1 MAALAR
7 NSGGMAAALQ
17 CAKIAGTGPPPM
29 KRLLAMVLAVALGA
43 PLVADDLADIRAQA
57 GARLFRAFLSAD
69 VDVDRKKVERDQILV
84 VFLYADDRHRA
95 ADLAASFAG
104 NPKEAVT
111 IHGAPVLVELSSD
124 TSLASYGSRIPAGI
138 FLVQAPSQNTLK
150 SLIRYGIDHHVIV
163 YSPFEGHV
171 ERGVTGGTAVEA
183 QVRPYVNQQTLEASN
198 ITLKP
203 LFFKV
208 TKVYR

>member
-1 MAALAR
+1 
-7 NSGGMAAALQ
+7 
-17 CAKIAGTGPPPM
+17 M
-29 KRLLAMVLAVALGA
+29 KRLLAFVTALAVALGA
-43 PLVADDLADIRAQA
+43 PLSADDLGDVRSQA

-69 VDVDRKKVERDQILV
+69 VDIDRKKVEKDQILV
-84 VFLYADDRHRA
+84 VFLYTDERQRA

-104 NPKEAVT
+104 NPKDAVT

-124 TSLASYGSRIPAGI
+124 TSLASYAGRVPAGI
-138 FLVQAPSQNTLK
+138 FLAQPPSYNALK
-150 SLIRYGIDHHVIV
+150 SIIRYGIDHHVIV

-171 ERGVTGGTAVEA
+171 ERGVLGGLAVEA
-183 QVRPYVNQQTLEASN
+183 QVRPYVNLTTLDASN

-208 TKVYR
+208 TKVFR

>member
-1 MAALAR
+1 
-7 NSGGMAAALQ
+7 
-17 CAKIAGTGPPPM
+17 M
-29 KRLLAMVLAVALGA
+29 KRLLALAVALGVIA
-43 PLVADDLADIRAQA
+43 PLIADDLADVRAQA

-69 VDVDRKKVERDQILV
+69 VDVDKKKVEKDQILV

-150 SLIRYGIDHHVIV
+150 SIIRYGIDHHVIV

-171 ERGVTGGTAVEA
+171 ERGVTGGIAVEA

>member
-1 MAALAR
+1 
-7 NSGGMAAALQ
+7 
-17 CAKIAGTGPPPM
+17 M
-29 KRLLAMVLAVALGA
+29 KRLLPIAAILALAFIA
-43 PLVADDLADIRAQA
+43 PLVANDLADVRAQA

-69 VDVDRKKVERDQILV
+69 VDVDHKKVEKDQILV
-84 VFLYADDRHRA
+84 VFLYNDDRQRA

-124 TSLASYGSRIPAGI
+124 LSLASYGSRIPAGI
-138 FLVQAPSQNTLK
+138 FLVQAPGQNTLK
-150 SLIRYGIDHHVIV
+150 SIIRYGIDHHVIV

-171 ERGVTGGTAVEA
+171 ERGVLGGLAVEA
-183 QVRPYVNQQTLEASN
+183 QVRPYVNLTTLDASN

-208 TKVYR
+208 TKVFR

>member
-1 MAALAR
+1 
-7 NSGGMAAALQ
+7 
-17 CAKIAGTGPPPM
+17 M
-29 KRLLAMVLAVALGA
+29 KRLLAFAVALGFIA
-43 PLVADDLADIRAQA
+43 PLIADDLLDVRAQA

-69 VDVDRKKVERDQILV
+69 MDIERKKVEKDQILV
-84 VFLYADDRHRA
+84 VFLYTDDRHRA

-111 IHGAPVLVELSSD
+111 IKGAPVLVELSSD

-138 FLVQAPSQNTLK
+138 FLAQAPSQNTLK
-150 SLIRYGIDHHVIV
+150 SIIRYGIDHHVIV

-171 ERGVTGGTAVEA
+171 ERGVLGGLAVEA
-183 QVRPYVNQQTLEASN
+183 QVRPYVNMTTLAESN

>member
-1 MAALAR
+1 
-7 NSGGMAAALQ
+7 
-17 CAKIAGTGPPPM
+17 M
-29 KRLLAMVLAVALGA
+29 KRLLPLAVVLAVIA
-43 PLVADDLADIRAQA
+43 PLIADDLADVRAQA

-69 VDVDRKKVERDQILV
+69 VDVDKKKVEKDQILV
-84 VFLYADDRHRA
+84 VFLYTDDRQRA

-138 FLVQAPSQNTLK
+138 FLAQAPSQNTLK
-150 SLIRYGIDHHVIV
+150 SIIRYGIDHHVIV

-171 ERGVTGGTAVEA
+171 ERGVLGGLAVEA
-183 QVRPYVNQQTLEASN
+183 QVRPYLNLTTLESSN

>member
-1 MAALAR
+1 
-7 NSGGMAAALQ
+7 
-17 CAKIAGTGPPPM
+17 M
-29 KRLLAMVLAVALGA
+29 KRLLALAVALGVIA
-43 PLVADDLADIRAQA
+43 PLIADDLADVRAQA
-57 GARLFRAFLSAD
+57 GARLFRAFISAD
-69 VDVDRKKVERDQILV
+69 MDVDRKKVEKDQILV
-84 VFLYADDRHRA
+84 VFLYTDDRQRA

-124 TSLASYGSRIPAGI
+124 LSLASYGSRIPAGI
-138 FLVQAPSQNTLK
+138 FLAQAPSQNTLK
-150 SLIRYGIDHHVIV
+150 SIIRYGIDHHVIV

-171 ERGVTGGTAVEA
+171 ERGVLGGLAVEA
-183 QVRPYVNQQTLEASN
+183 QVRPYVNMTTLAESA

>member
-1 MAALAR
+1 
-7 NSGGMAAALQ
+7 
-17 CAKIAGTGPPPM
+17 M
-29 KRLLAMVLAVALGA
+29 KRLVTLALALAVALGA
-43 PLVADDLADIRAQA
+43 PLVADDLADVRAQA

-69 VDVDRKKVERDQILV
+69 VDVDRKKVEKDQILV
-84 VFLYADDRHRA
+84 VFLYTDDRQHA

-104 NPKEAVT
+104 NPKDAVT

-124 TSLASYGSRIPAGI
+124 TSLASYGGRVPAGI
-138 FLVQAPSQNTLK
+138 FLSQAPPLNTLK
-150 SLIRYGIDHHVIV
+150 SIIRYGIDHHVIV

-171 ERGVTGGTAVEA
+171 ERGVLGGLAVEA
-183 QVRPYVNQQTLEASN
+183 QVRPYVNLTTLDASN

-208 TKVYR
+208 TKVFR

>member
-1 MAALAR
+1 M
-7 NSGGMAAALQ
+7 
-17 CAKIAGTGPPPM
+17 T
-29 KRLLAMVLAVALGA
+29 RLLAIAMTLAVALNA
-43 PLVADDLADIRAQA
+43 PLGADDLADVRAQA

-84 VFLYADDRHRA
+84 VFLYTDDRGRA
-95 ADLAASFAG
+95 AELAASFAG
-104 NPKEAVT
+104 NAKDAVT

-124 TSLASYGSRIPAGI
+124 TNLANYGSRVPAGI
-138 FLVQAPSQNTLK
+138 FLVQPPSQNTLK
-150 SLIRYGIDHHVIV
+150 SIIRYGIDHHVIV

-171 ERGVTGGTAVEA
+171 ERGVLGGLSVEA
-183 QVRPYVNQQTLEASN
+183 QVRPYVNQATLDASN

>member
-1 MAALAR
+1 
-7 NSGGMAAALQ
+7 
-17 CAKIAGTGPPPM
+17 M
-29 KRLLAMVLAVALGA
+29 KRLLALAMALAVGLGA
-43 PLVADDLADIRAQA
+43 PLAADDLADVRAQA

-69 VDVDRKKVERDQILV
+69 VDVDRKKVEKDQILV
-84 VFLYADDRHRA
+84 VFLYTDDRQRA

-104 NPKEAVT
+104 NPKDAVT

-124 TSLASYGSRIPAGI
+124 ISLASYGGRIPAGI
-138 FLVQAPSQNTLK
+138 FLAQSPSQNTLK
-150 SLIRYGIDHHVIV
+150 SIIKYGIDHHVIV

-171 ERGVTGGTAVEA
+171 ERGVLGGIAVEA
-183 QVRPYVNQQTLEASN
+183 QVRPYVNLTTLGAAG

-208 TKVYR
+208 TKVFR